1 MADPRVKQ
9 LAYDA
14 LALSLTGPIDLFPR
28 GTPTQSILGESAV
41 SRNLNRSPILQNF
54 DDGRA
59 SMTAYEPTMRER
71 LAAGAQ
77 TGLEFLGVRRPQ
89 ARAVSQ
95 GIFGGESSPIPAN
108 LGIADVVPFLG
119 TALQTEE
126 AVDSLGRARQLA
138 GEGQYGRA
146 AVETGMGILGLV
158 PGAQATNRA
167 ADVVANRSVQAIMG
181 DPNATARGVLE
192 MAGDMAPLARITGYH
207 GSPHG
212 PISQFDFEKVGSGAG
227 TTNFGYGTYIAEH
240 PEIAGMFRKG
250 RTPSSDNPDGF
261 LYQVDIPDEII
272 PKMLNWYEEVPE
284 GVRKN
289 LSEKAAQKFGT
300 GLTGTTGERLY
311 KDLAFSFKMDGSK
324 NPEKDA
330 SKWLAEQGVP
340 GIQYENLQMVRGMGR
355 DTNNYVLFEPEKIKI
370 EKINEEN
377 AQDFLSAR
385 GLLEPQAGAKG
396 FNVVQPGRNPITEAY
411 AKRLETEFDALKQEY
426 SALPSTNGGQILNTD
441 NARELSPEYR
451 ADRTKSADVHEPSSE
466 LVKRIYA
473 ERLAQDTPEGKERV
487 VLFTAGGT
495 GAGKTTS
502 LDAAS
507 KVNKSIQNSEIIYD
521 TNMNTF
527 DSSDKKVKQALD
539 AGRDVNIIYTYRD
552 PVEALENGA
561 LKRASR
567 MEAELGTGRTVP
579 INEHLK
585 THIGARKTMEAL
597 QKKYGDDPR
606 FNLMIVD
613 NSRGPGKAK
622 VISGLDNLPKLDEN
636 TVRRDLND
644 ALENAY
650 KNGQISRAIYEGTR
664 IKSNRTSNG
673 E

>member
-14 LALSLTGPIDLFPR
+14 LALSLTGPIEMFPR

-41 SRNLNRSPILQNF
+41 SRNLNRSPILKNF

-59 SMTAYEPTMRER
+59 SMTAYEPTMRQR

-89 ARAVSQ
+89 ARTVSQ

-126 AVDSLGRARQLA
+126 AVDSLGRARRLA
-138 GEGQYGRA
+138 GDGQYGQA
-146 AVETGMGILGLV
+146 AIETGMGILGLV
-158 PGAQATNRA
+158 PG
-167 ADVVANRSVQAIMG
+167 V
-181 DPNATARGVLE
+181 
-192 MAGDMAPLARITGYH
+192 
-207 GSPHG
+207 
-212 PISQFDFEKVGSGAG
+212 AG
-227 TTNFGYGTYIAEH
+227 TMQAVK
-240 PEIAGMFRKG
+240 P
-250 RTPSSDNPDGF
+250 
-261 LYQVDIPDEII
+261 L
-272 PKMLNWYEEVPE
+272 
-284 GVRKN
+284 VRKAD
-289 LSEKAAQKFGT
+289 AAMDVA
-300 GLTGTTGERLY
+300 TT
-311 KDLAFSFKMDGSK
+311 AQ
-324 NPEKDA
+324 
-330 SKWLAEQGVP
+330 QG
-340 GIQYENLQMVRGMGR
+340 
-355 DTNNYVLFEPEKIKI
+355 K
-370 EKINEEN
+370 
-377 AQDFLSAR
+377 
-385 GLLEPQAGAKG
+385 
-396 FNVVQPGRNPITEAY
+396 NPITEAY
-411 AKRLETEFDALKQEY
+411 ATRLENEFDTLKQEY

-473 ERLAQDTPEGKERV
+473 ERLSQDTPAGKERV

-502 LDAAS
+502 LEAAS
-507 KVNKSIQNSEIIYD
+507 KVNKGIQNSEIIYD

-527 DSSDKKVKQALD
+527 ESSDKKVKQALD

-636 TVRRDLND
+636 IVRRDLND

-650 KNGQISRAIYEGTR
+650 KKGQISRAIYEGTR